1 MKANRKTIKT
11 AIIAGVVAVFVVIF
25 GTPATSFNAPHDKQQ
40 ISNQILK
47 GIAHSD
53 RVSARYNS
61 INSINKV
68 NFPDRNLI
76 ASRNI
81 IAHPANVRKNV
92 LDLTPEEKSA
102 FVEAVRTLKTTIPDG
117 SNISIYDQFVAVHVG
132 AMGLMFDSAQ
142 GPAAGH
148 DGAHESA
155 LILPWHREL
164 VYRFEKALQSVNPN
178 VTIPYWDWTDP
189 QALDVV
195 FSDDFMGPNGQGV
208 TLNVPLDNSQSAGP
222 TTASG
227 SEGTSTNFSDFSG
240 TTGSDAQGPPSNI
253 PNSSGT
259 TGSDAQG
266 PPSNIPTISVQGGP
280 VVSGPFTVDNGWVAI
295 PELHFKSSTGETF
308 GNAISRFLEVPPT
321 NNYPVPKEDI
331 EQVLAIDD
339 YNTFR
344 PALEG
349 FIKVDSTGQ
358 QTQGVFLHNYFHSF
372 VGGATF
378 DFTVGRPSSL
388 GTMADLSSSINDPIF
403 WLIHSNVDRLW
414 AEWQQN
420 GHAGSDY
427 YPASGGHYGENLN
440 DRLWPWDG
448 GESTPANWG
457 PGDLLSLL
465 PKFSPDD
472 IVKPVDTLNFRKY
485 GYTYESLKGR
495 KKHTGK

>member
-1 MKANRKTIKT
+1 MKANRKIIKT
-11 AIIAGVVAVFVVIF
+11 AIIASLVAVFVVIF

-47 GIAHSD
+47 GIANSD
-53 RVSARYNS
+53 RSSSSYNT
-61 INSINKV
+61 INSFNKV
-68 NFPDRNLI
+68 DSTRFPDHNLI

-81 IAHPANVRKNV
+81 IGHQANVRKNV
-92 LDLTPEEKSA
+92 VDLTPFEKSA
-102 FVEAVRTLKTTIPDG
+102 FVEAVRTLKTTVPEG

-189 QALDVV
+189 QALEVV

-208 TLNVPLDNSQSAGP
+208 TLNVPLDNSQSGGP

-227 SEGTSTNFSDFSG
+227 SEG
-240 TTGSDAQGPPSNI
+240 PPSNI
-253 PNSSGT
+253 PDSSDT

-280 VVSGPFTVDNGWVAI
+280 VVSGPFTVDNGWIAI
-295 PELHFKSSTGETF
+295 PDLHFKSSTGETF
-308 GNAISRFLEVPPT
+308 GNAISRFLQVPPT
-321 NNYPVPKEDI
+321 NNYPVAKEDI
-331 EQVLAIDD
+331 EQVLALND

-349 FIKVDSTGQ
+349 FVKIDSTGQ
-358 QTQGVFLHNYFHSF
+358 QTQGVFLHNYFHGF

-378 DFTVGRPSSL
+378 DFTVGRPSAL
-388 GTMADLSSSINDPIF
+388 GTMADLSSSINDPVF
-403 WLIHSNVDRLW
+403 WLVHSNVDRLW

-457 PGDLLSLL
+457 PGNLLSFI
-465 PKFSPDD
+465 PTFSPDD
-472 IVKPVDTLNFRKY
+472 IVTPATTLNFRKY
-485 GYTYESLKGR
+485 GYTYDTLKGFKR
-495 KKHTGK
+495 KS

>member
-11 AIIAGVVAVFVVIF
+11 AIIAGIVAVFVVIF

-47 GIAHSD
+47 GIANRD
-53 RVSARYNS
+53 RYNT
-61 INSINKV
+61 INSLNKV
-68 NFPDRNLI
+68 DSTRVPDRNLI

-81 IAHPANVRKNV
+81 IGNQAKVRKNV
-92 LDLTPEEKSA
+92 VDLTPEEKSA
-102 FVEAVRTLKTTIPDG
+102 FVEAVRTLKTTIADG

-164 VYRFEKALQSVNPN
+164 VYRFEKALQSVNPD

-189 QALDVV
+189 QALDVI

-208 TLNVPLDNSQSAGP
+208 TQNIPLNNNQSAGP

-227 SEGTSTNFSDFSG
+227 SEGTSTNMSDFSG
-240 TTGSDAQGPPSNI
+240 MTGSDAQGPPANI
-253 PNSSGT
+253 ADLSGAD
-259 TGSDAQG
+259 GQG
-266 PPSNIPTISVQGGP
+266 PPSDIPTISVQGGP

-295 PELHFKSSTGETF
+295 PDLHFKSTTQETF
-308 GNAISRFLEVPPT
+308 GNAILRFLEVPPT
-321 NNYPVPKEDI
+321 NNYPIPKEDI
-331 EQVLAIDD
+331 EQVLAIND

-372 VGGATF
+372 IGGATF
-378 DFTVGRPSSL
+378 DFTVGRPSAL
-388 GTMADLSSSINDPIF
+388 GTMADLSSSINDPVF
-403 WLIHSNVDRLW
+403 WLVHSNVDRLW
-414 AEWQQN
+414 AEWQKR
-420 GHAGSDY
+420 GHEGSNY

-457 PGDLLSLL
+457 PGNLLSYI
-465 PKFSPDD
+465 PSFSPDD
-472 IVKPVDTLNFRKY
+472 IVTPATTLNFRKY
-485 GYTYESLKGR
+485 GYTYDTLKGFKR
-495 KKHTGK
+495 KSGEEQS